1 MKTDCV
7 LAREKEAHRMRNID
21 NALADTL
28 TRFQP
33 QLNWRILPDGDL
45 DTRWRIQVWLG
56 EDSLLEAEIL
66 DLEGDAVGCVLQRRN
81 ISFRTMQ
88 RFMDTLM
95 ANLDERSSR
104 PPGGEP
110 TH

>member
-1 MKTDCV
+1 
-7 LAREKEAHRMRNID
+7 MRNLH

-33 QLNWRILPDGDL
+33 QLNWRILPDADM
-45 DTRWRIQVWLG
+45 DTRWRIQVWTG
-56 EDSLLEAEIL
+56 ENSVLEVEVL
-66 DLEGDAVGCVLQRRN
+66 DIDGTAVGCVLDRRN

-95 ANLDERSSR
+95 NNLEDSLPNH

-110 TH
+110 LH

>member
-1 MKTDCV
+1 
-7 LAREKEAHRMRNID
+7 MRNIH

-45 DTRWRIQVWLG
+45 NARWRIQVWT
-56 EDSLLEAEIL
+56 EEESLLEVEVL
-66 DLEGDAVGCVLQRRN
+66 DLDGTPVGCVLDRRN
-81 ISFRTMQ
+81 ISYRTMQ
-88 RFMDTLM
+88 RFMNTLM
-95 ANLDERSSR
+95 DNLEDEPNGG

-110 TH
+110 MR